1 MSSVAG
7 TEASTAGSD
16 SVFHTS
22 SRDELRRIF
31 AQARGVEPKEGIDG
45 PIFWIERPEEKRE
58 NALIDEELR
67 SFTARGSDEDLDG
80 IPANVRSSTPVSDPP
95 PYNDLDLQYTIEDV
109 PPWPMCILL
118 GFQHY
123 LTMFGATV
131 ALPLILSGPLCV
143 GENNVVKGQLISTIF
158 FVSGLST
165 LLQST
170 IGIRL
175 PIVQGGTYTFL
186 VPTFAILSLE
196 KWSCPAEGEEGFGEN
211 ETWQQRLREIQ
222 GAIMVSALFQI
233 FIGFSGLIGIML
245 RFIGP
250 LAIAPTIALV
260 GLSLFEPA
268 ANFCGVQWGI
278 AIFTI
283 FLVLLFSQYL
293 NNVKAPALGWRN
305 GKCGVIWWP
314 VFKLFPVILAIICAW
329 VLSVILTVSGAYTDD
344 PTKPQ
349 YLARTD
355 ARTSVLNDAPWFYF
369 PYPGQW
375 GIPTVSA
382 AGVFGMLAGVLA
394 SMVESVGDYYACA
407 RLSGAP
413 PPPIHAI
420 NRGIGME
427 GIGCLMAGIWGSGN
441 GTTSYS
447 ENIGAIGITKVGSR
461 RVIQVG
467 GVIMIL
473 LAVFGKFG
481 ALFTTIPDP
490 IIGGLFCCTFGMVT
504 AVGISNLRHVDL
516 NLSRN
521 LFILGFSLIF
531 GLVLPFWL
539 KANPGA
545 INTGVPELDQ
555 VLTVL
560 LSTNMAVGGL
570 IGLIL
575 DNTVPGTLE
584 QRGMLEW
591 KGVIQDHP
599 KYGRYMDG
607 YNFPFGM
614 NLVRKVACFR
624 HIPFCPTFHEDFL
637 SFLTCGRKR
646 ARADT
651 DAEAPGTGND
661 KAYEVNDATA
671 EDSGMNSMIGDRLHN
686 HLAADTSYE
695 DELPGVIG
703 TRTSTL

>member
-16 SVFHTS
+16 SVFHS

-45 PIFWIERPEEKRE
+45 PIFWIEPPEEKRHNE
-58 NALIDEELR
+58 VVDEELR
-67 SFTARGSDEDLDG
+67 SFTARGPEDDLG
-80 IPANVRSSTPVSDPP
+80 GLPSTVRSSTPVSDPP
-95 PYNDLDLQYTIEDV
+95 PYNDLDLQYTIEDI

-143 GENNVVKGQLISTIF
+143 GENNVAKGQLISTIF

-165 LLQST
+165 LMQTT

-196 KWSCPAEGEEGFGEN
+196 KWSCPAEGEEGFGED

-222 GAIMVSALFQI
+222 GAIMVSALFQV

-278 AIFTI
+278 AVFTI

-293 NNVKAPALGWRN
+293 SNYKAPAIGWRK
-305 GKCGVIWWP
+305 GRCGVIWWP

-329 VLSVILTVSGAYTDD
+329 ILSAILTAAGAYTDD
-344 PTKPQ
+344 PSNPQ

-355 ARTSVLNDAPWFYF
+355 ARTSVLNDSPWFYF

-394 SMVESVGDYYACA
+394 SMIESVGDYYACA

-427 GIGCLMAGIWGSGN
+427 GIGCLLAGIWGSGN

-467 GVIMIL
+467 GIIMIV

-516 NLSRN
+516 NSSRN

-531 GLVLPFWL
+531 GLVLPSWL
-539 KANPGA
+539 NKNPGA
-545 INTGVPELDQ
+545 INTGVPALDQ
-555 VLTVL
+555 VLTVI

-575 DNTVPGTLE
+575 DNTIPGTLE

-591 KGVIQDHP
+591 RGIEDDHP
-599 KYGRYMDG
+599 EYGRYMDG

-614 NLVRKVACFR
+614 NLIRKVACFS

-637 SFLTCGRKR
+637 TFITCGMKKR
-646 ARADT
+646 ARTNADVSVP
-651 DAEAPGTGND
+651 DD
-661 KAYEVNDATA
+661 KPYVVDVTA
-671 EDSGMNSMIGDRLHN
+671 DDSGMNSMIGDRLHN
-686 HLAADTSYE
+686 HHLSNADFE
-695 DELPGVIG
+695 NEIPGSTPV
-703 TRTSTL
+703 RTSVL

>member
-7 TEASTAGSD
+7 TEASTVGSE
-16 SVFHTS
+16 SVFYS
-22 SRDELRRIF
+22 SRDEVRRIF
-31 AQARGVEPKEGIDG
+31 AQARGRKVEEPKEGIDG
-45 PIFWIERPEEKRE
+45 PIFWIEGPEPEEKRDV
-58 NALIDEELR
+58 IVDQELR
-67 SFTARGSDEDLDG
+67 SFTARAPEEDLDD
-80 IPANVRSSTPVSDPP
+80 IPSNVRSSTPVSQPP

-109 PPWPMCILL
+109 PPWPICIIL

-143 GENNVVKGQLISTIF
+143 GENNVAKGQLISTIF

-165 LLQST
+165 LLQTT

-196 KWSCPAEGEEGFGEN
+196 KWSCPAEGDAGFGEN

-222 GAIMVSALFQI
+222 GAIMVSALFQV
-233 FIGFSGLIGIML
+233 FIGFSGLMGIML

-278 AIFTI
+278 ACFTI

-293 NNVKAPALGWRN
+293 AKFNAPALGWKDGR
-305 GKCGVIWWP
+305 CGVIWWP

-329 VLSVILTVSGAYTDD
+329 ILSAILTAAGAYTSD
-344 PTKPQ
+344 PNNRQ

-355 ARTSVLNDAPWFYF
+355 ARTSVLKEAPWFYF

-375 GIPTVSA
+375 GTPTVSA

-427 GIGCLMAGIWGSGN
+427 GIGCLLAGMWGSGN

-461 RVIQVG
+461 RVIQIG
-467 GVIMIL
+467 GIIMIL

-516 NLSRN
+516 NSSRN

-531 GLVLPFWL
+531 GLVLPSWL
-539 KANPGA
+539 RANPGA
-545 INTGVPELDQ
+545 INTGVTELDQ
-555 VLTVL
+555 VITVL

-575 DNTVPGTLE
+575 DNTIPGTLE
-584 QRGMLEW
+584 QRGMLKWRGFME
-591 KGVIQDHP
+591 DHP
-599 KYGRYMDG
+599 EYDRYMEG

-614 NLVRKVACFR
+614 NLIRKVACFR
-624 HIPFCPTFHEDFL
+624 HVPFCPTFHEDFI

-646 ARADT
+646 SKNTDSQTPDT
-651 DAEAPGTGND
+651 KPYAVDM
-661 KAYEVNDATA
+661 TA
-671 EDSGMNSMIGDRLHN
+671 EDSGMNSMIGDRLH
-686 HLAADTSYE
+686 HHRGSDTDFE
-695 DELPGVIG
+695 DELPAIYP
-703 TRTSTL
+703 TRTSVL